1 MATKPYLILHRR
13 GDFDGQIAPFLL
25 ALNPLAWRLPNQQP
39 RPNRASGAMGR
50 ACLFSIEAPS
60 AVRAA
65 FLEPSVT
72 EKADIVEIDIARGR

>member
-39 RPNRASGAMGR
+39 RPNRALGRDGAG
-50 ACLFSIEAPS
+50 L
-60 AVRAA
+60 
-65 FLEPSVT
+65 SVFDRGT
-72 EKADIVEIDIARGR
+72 ECGQSCVPGAISY